1 MSVPRPKGERAE
13 WGLPRPAPF
22 GVLRGGR
29 ERNLHSQILLLRKVA
44 RVHRILTP
52 GEMLPIRMQAMATRT
67 RPEPVETLLNRELS
81 HLEFHARVLELATD
95 ETLPLLERVNYCAFF
110 SSNVDE
116 FFQVRVAGLLGQA
129 EAGVTVR
136 SADGLT
142 PQQALARI
150 RQRVLELS
158 ATQSRLWKRE
168 LRPALAVEGITVGGI
183 EDVSE
188 KGLAE
193 LERRFHREIY
203 PVLTPLAVGP
213 GQPFP
218 YISGLSLS
226 LAIFAEHPETGEER
240 FARVKIPEGLP
251 RFFELGGRGLYVP
264 LEQIIAHF
272 LPSLFPGVDILE
284 RAVFRVTRDA
294 DFEVSDD
301 ADDLLEAVESQLRRR
316 RFGDV
321 VRVEVSSSASSEM
334 VARLQS
340 GLGADETQIYRVESL
355 LDLSELKELLA
366 VDRPELKFEP
376 WIPVI
381 PPRLA
386 TAQSDFP
393 KIFSEVRRGDVLVH
407 QPYGSFIASF
417 EVFAQA
423 AVRDPDV
430 IAMKTAVY
438 RTSDD
443 SVLVGSLIQ
452 CAEEGKQSVCLVE
465 LKARF
470 DELRNIEWS
479 RELEQ
484 AGVHVAYG
492 FPDLKIHAKMTL
504 IVRREGDGLRRYAHI
519 GTGNY
524 HAATARLYEDLGVFT
539 ADEDI
544 TADVADLFNYITGF
558 GQPQKFR
565 KLLVAPFTL
574 RSGLVDEIR
583 IVAAAASEGRH
594 ARIRLKLN
602 HLVDPKIVSEL
613 YTASRAGAQI
623 DIVARS
629 TCALRPGVEG
639 LSENIRVRSIVG
651 RFLEHSRIYSFEAGE
666 RVATYIGSP
675 DLMQRNLD
683 HRVEVLMPVENA
695 RVRQEIHAVLD
706 SALEDDTNAW
716 SLGADGEWTRVEP
729 RKSKRHAHHE
739 TMMRRSLKRARRG
752 ARERRAG

>member
-1 MSVPRPKGERAE
+1 
-13 WGLPRPAPF
+13 
-22 GVLRGGR
+22 
-29 ERNLHSQILLLRKVA
+29 
-44 RVHRILTP
+44 
-52 GEMLPIRMQAMATRT
+52 MATRVRT
-67 RPEPVETLLNRELS
+67 EPMETLLNRELS

-95 ETLPLLERVNYCAFF
+95 ESLPLLERVKFCAIF
-110 SSNVDE
+110 SSNLDE

-129 EAGVTVR
+129 EAGVTMR

-150 RQRVLELS
+150 RERVLELS
-158 ATQSRLWKRE
+158 ALQSRLWRRD
-168 LRPALAVEGITVGGI
+168 LRPALAAEGVTVGGI
-183 EDVSE
+183 EDLGTKELAQLE
-188 KGLAE
+188 K
-193 LERRFHREIY
+193 RFHREIY

-226 LAIFAEHPETGEER
+226 LAIFAEDPETGEER

-251 RFFELGGRGLYVP
+251 RFFDLGGRGLYVP

-272 LPSLFPGVDILE
+272 LPTLFPGVMIVE
-284 RAVFRVTRDA
+284 RGVFRVTRDA

-340 GLGADETQIYRVESL
+340 GLGADETQVYRVESP
-355 LDLSELKELLA
+355 LDLSELLELAAL
-366 VDRPELKFEP
+366 DRPELKVEP
-376 WIPVI
+376 WIPTI
-381 PPRLA
+381 SPRLA
-386 TAQSDFP
+386 SAQNDP
-393 KIFSEVRRGDVLVH
+393 PAIFDEIRRGDVLVH

-423 AVRDPDV
+423 AVRDPNV

-479 RELEQ
+479 RALEQ

-504 IVRREGDGLRRYAHI
+504 IVRREGDALRRYAHI

-524 HAATARLYEDLGVFT
+524 HAATARLYEDLGIFT
-539 ADEDI
+539 ADEEI

-558 GQPQKFR
+558 GRPQKFR

-583 IVAAAASEGRH
+583 GVAAAAAEGRH

-602 HLVDPKIVSEL
+602 HLVDPKIVEEL
-613 YTASRAGAQI
+613 YAASRAGAKI

-629 TCALRPGVEG
+629 TCALRPGVDG
-639 LSENIRVRSIVG
+639 LSDNIHVRSVVG

-683 HRVEVLMPVENA
+683 HRIEVLIPVENA
-695 RVRQEIHAVLD
+695 RVRQEVHAVLD

-716 SLGADGEWTRVEP
+716 VLGADGDWTRVVP
-729 RKSKRHAHHE
+729 AKPAKPHSHHA

>member
-1 MSVPRPKGERAE
+1 
-13 WGLPRPAPF
+13 
-22 GVLRGGR
+22 
-29 ERNLHSQILLLRKVA
+29 
-44 RVHRILTP
+44 
-52 GEMLPIRMQAMATRT
+52 MATRAQT
-67 RPEPVETLLNRELS
+67 EPVGTLLNRELS
-81 HLEFHARVLELATD
+81 HLEFHARVLELAAD
-95 ETLPLLERVNYCAFF
+95 ETLPLLERVQFCGRF
-110 SSNVDE
+110 SSNLDE

-129 EAGVTVR
+129 ESGIAVR

-150 RQRVLELS
+150 RERVLELS
-158 ATQSRLWKRE
+158 AFQSRLWKRE
-168 LRPALAVEGITVGGI
+168 LRPALATEGIVVGGI
-183 EDVSE
+183 EDLDVKALGKVE
-188 KGLAE
+188 K
-193 LERRFHREIY
+193 RFQREIY

-226 LAIFAEHPETGEER
+226 LAIFAEDPELGEER

-251 RFFELGGRGLYVP
+251 RFFDVNGLYVP

-272 LPSLFPGVDILE
+272 LPALFPGVTIVE

-321 VRVEVSSSASSEM
+321 VRVEVSASASSEM

-340 GLGADETQIYRVESL
+340 GLGADETQIYRVESP
-355 LDLSELKELLA
+355 LDLSELLELAEL
-366 VDRPELKFEP
+366 DRPELKPEP
-376 WIPVI
+376 WVPVI
-381 PPRLA
+381 PQRLA
-386 TAQSDFP
+386 SSQATESR
-393 KIFSEVRRGDVLVH
+393 IFDEIRRGDVLVH
-407 QPYGSFIASF
+407 QPYGSFRASF
-417 EVFAQA
+417 EIFAQA
-423 AVRDPDV
+423 AVRDPNV

-479 RELEQ
+479 RALEQ

-524 HAATARLYEDLGVFT
+524 HAATARLYEDLGIFT
-539 ADEDI
+539 ADEEI

-558 GQPQKFR
+558 GRPQAFR

-574 RSGLVDEIR
+574 RTGLVEEIR
-583 IVAAAASEGRH
+583 AVAAAAAAGKH

-602 HLVDPKIVSEL
+602 HLVDPKIVDEL
-613 YTASRAGAQI
+613 YAASGAGATI
-623 DIVARS
+623 DIIARS

-639 LSENIRVRSIVG
+639 LSENIHVRSIVG
-651 RFLEHSRIYSFEAGE
+651 RFLEHSRVFSFEAGE

-683 HRVEVLMPVENA
+683 HRIEVLVPVENA
-695 RVRQEIHAVLD
+695 RVRQEIHAILD

-716 SLGADGEWTRVEP
+716 ILGEDGQWTRRVP
-729 RKSKRHAHHE
+729 AKPSKPHSHHA
-739 TMMRRSLKRARRG
+739 TMMRRALKRARRG
-752 ARERRAG
+752 ARERRTNQPGT

>member
-1 MSVPRPKGERAE
+1 MTAKAKPRVDPAER
-13 WGLPRPAPF
+13 
-22 GVLRGGR
+22 
-29 ERNLHSQILLLRKVA
+29 
-44 RVHRILTP
+44 
-52 GEMLPIRMQAMATRT
+52 
-67 RPEPVETLLNRELS
+67 TLLNRELS

-95 ETLPLLERVNYCAFF
+95 ERLPLLERVQFCARF
-110 SSNVDE
+110 SSNLDE

-150 RQRVLELS
+150 RERVLDLS
-158 ATQSRLWKRE
+158 ALQSRLWKRE
-168 LRPALAVEGITVGGI
+168 LRPALAAEGITVGGI
-183 EDVSE
+183 EDLGPKELE
-188 KGLAE
+188 K
-193 LERRFHREIY
+193 LERRFEREIY

-226 LAIFAEHPETGEER
+226 LAIFAEDPDAGEER
-240 FARVKIPEGLP
+240 FARVKIPEALP
-251 RFFELGGRGLYVP
+251 RFFHLGGRGLYVP

-272 LPSLFPGVDILE
+272 LPSLFPGVEILE

-301 ADDLLEAVESQLRRR
+301 ADDLLEAVETQLRRR

-340 GLGADETQIYRVESL
+340 GLGADETQVYRVESP
-355 LDLSELKELLA
+355 LDLSELLELA
-366 VDRPELKFEP
+366 AIDRPDLKPEP

-386 TAQSDFP
+386 SAQNDFP
-393 KIFSEVRRGDVLVH
+393 KIFDEIRRGEVLVH
-407 QPYGSFIASF
+407 QPYHSYIASF
-417 EVFAQA
+417 EVLAQA
-423 AVRDPDV
+423 AVRDPSV

-438 RTSDD
+438 RTSED

-504 IVRREGDGLRRYAHI
+504 IVRREGDALRRYAHI

-558 GQPQKFR
+558 GRPQKFR

-583 IVAAAASEGRH
+583 AVAAAASAGKH

-602 HLVDPKIVSEL
+602 HLVDPKIVDEL
-613 YTASRAGAQI
+613 YAASQAGASI

-639 LSENIRVRSIVG
+639 VSDNIHVRSIVG
-651 RFLEHSRIYSFEAGE
+651 RFLEHSRVYSFEADE

-683 HRVEVLMPVENA
+683 HRIEVLMPVENA
-695 RVRQEIHAVLD
+695 RVRAEVHAILD
-706 SALEDDTNAW
+706 SALADDTNAW
-716 SLGADGEWTRVEP
+716 ILMPSGDWERAVPAKPDKP
-729 RKSKRHAHHE
+729 HSHHE
-739 TMMRRSLKRARRG
+739 TMMRRALKRARRG
-752 ARERRAG
+752 ARDRRAG

>member
-13 WGLPRPAPF
+13 WGPPRPAPF
-22 GVLRGGR
+22 GV
-29 ERNLHSQILLLRKVA
+29 
-44 RVHRILTP
+44 HRILTRWDV
-52 GEMLPIRMQAMATRT
+52 LPIRMQAMATRT

-95 ETLPLLERVNYCAFF
+95 ESLPLLERVNYCAFF

-158 ATQSRLWKRE
+158 ATQARLWKRE
-168 LRPALAVEGITVGGI
+168 LRPALAAEGITVGGI
-183 EDVSE
+183 EDLGE
-188 KGLAE
+188 KELAE

-355 LDLSELKELLA
+355 LDLSELRELVA
-366 VDRPELKFEP
+366 IDRPELKFEP

-381 PPRLA
+381 PQRLA
-386 TAQSDFP
+386 AAQSDLP
-393 KIFSEVRRGDVLVH
+393 KIFPEIRRGDVLVH

-524 HAATARLYEDLGVFT
+524 HAATARLYEDVGVFT

-583 IVAAAASEGRH
+583 TVAAAASEGRH

-623 DIVARS
+623 DVIARS

-639 LSENIRVRSIVG
+639 VSENIRVRSIVG
-651 RFLEHSRIYSFEAGE
+651 RFLEHSRIYSFEAGD

-716 SLGADGEWTRVEP
+716 ALEANGEWTRVESG
-729 RKSKRHAHHE
+729 KSKRHAHHE

>member
-1 MSVPRPKGERAE
+1 
-13 WGLPRPAPF
+13 
-22 GVLRGGR
+22 
-29 ERNLHSQILLLRKVA
+29 
-44 RVHRILTP
+44 
-52 GEMLPIRMQAMATRT
+52 MATRT
-67 RPEPVETLLNRELS
+67 RTESAETLLNRELS
-81 HLEFHARVLELATD
+81 HLEFHGRVLELATD
-95 ETLPLLERVNYCAFF
+95 ESLPLLERVNYCSIF
-110 SSNVDE
+110 SSNLDE

-129 EAGVTVR
+129 ESGLAVR

-142 PQQALARI
+142 PQQTLARI
-150 RQRVLELS
+150 RERVLEFS
-158 ATQSRLWKRE
+158 ALQSRLWKRE
-168 LRPALAVEGITVGGI
+168 LRPTLAAEGITVGGI
-183 EDVSE
+183 EDLSE
-188 KGLAE
+188 KELAE
-193 LERRFHREIY
+193 TERRFHREIY

-226 LAIFAEHPETGEER
+226 LAIFAEDPEIGEER

-251 RFFELGGRGLYVP
+251 RFYELGGRGLYVP

-272 LPSLFPGVDILE
+272 LPSLFPGVDIVE

-301 ADDLLEAVESQLRRR
+301 ADDLLEAVETQLRRR

-340 GLGADETQIYRVESL
+340 GLGADETQIYRVESP
-355 LDLSELKELLA
+355 LDLSELRELVA
-366 VDRPELKFEP
+366 VDRPDLKFEP

-386 TAQSDFP
+386 MAQSALS
-393 KIFSEVRRGDVLVH
+393 KIFDEVRRGDVVVH

-423 AVRDPDV
+423 AVRDPNV

-504 IVRREGDGLRRYAHI
+504 IVRREGDALRRYAHI

-524 HAATARLYEDLGVFT
+524 HAATARLYEDIGIFT

-558 GQPQKFR
+558 GRPQKFR

-583 IVAAAASEGRH
+583 SVAAAAAEGKH

-602 HLVDPKIVSEL
+602 HLVDPKIVDEL
-613 YTASRAGAQI
+613 YAASRAGAHI
-623 DIVARS
+623 DILARS

-639 LSENIRVRSIVG
+639 QSEKIHVRSIVG

-683 HRVEVLMPVENA
+683 HRIEVLMPVENA

-716 SLGADGEWTRVEP
+716 ALGADGEWTRVEP
-729 RKSKRHAHHE
+729 TRSKRHSHHE

>member
-1 MSVPRPKGERAE
+1 
-13 WGLPRPAPF
+13 
-22 GVLRGGR
+22 
-29 ERNLHSQILLLRKVA
+29 
-44 RVHRILTP
+44 
-52 GEMLPIRMQAMATRT
+52 MQAMATRT
-67 RPEPVETLLNRELS
+67 RPEPVAGLLNRELS

-95 ETLPLLERVNYCAFF
+95 ESLPLLERVNYCRHF

-129 EAGVTVR
+129 EAGLAVR

-150 RQRVLELS
+150 RQRVLELYVL
-158 ATQSRLWKRE
+158 QSRLWKRE
-168 LRPALAVEGITVGGI
+168 LRPALASEGIVVGGI
-183 EDVSE
+183 EDLSDKE
-188 KGLAE
+188 LTQ
-193 LERRFHREIY
+193 LERRFDREIY

-226 LAIFAEHPETGEER
+226 LAIFAVDPENGEER

-251 RFFELGGRGLYVP
+251 RFFELGGGRGLFVP

-272 LPSLFPGVDILE
+272 LPALFPGVDILE

-334 VARLQS
+334 VARLQT
-340 GLGADETQIYRVESL
+340 GLGADETQIYRVESP
-355 LDLSELKELLA
+355 LDLSELQELVAL
-366 VDRPELKFEP
+366 DRPDLKFEP
-376 WIPVI
+376 WVPAV

-386 TAQSDFP
+386 AAQSDFP
-393 KIFSEVRRGDVLVH
+393 RIFDEIKRGDVLVH
-407 QPYGSFIASF
+407 QPYGSFRASF

-423 AVRDPDV
+423 SVRDPNV

-452 CAEEGKQSVCLVE
+452 CAEDGKQSVCLVE

-479 RELEQ
+479 RALEQ

-504 IVRREGDGLRRYAHI
+504 IVRREGDALRRFAHI

-524 HAATARLYEDLGVFT
+524 HAATARGYEDVGIFT
-539 ADEDI
+539 ADEEI

-558 GQPQKFR
+558 GRPQKFR

-583 IVAAAASEGRH
+583 KVAAAAGEGRH

-602 HLVDPKIVSEL
+602 HLVDPKIVDEL
-613 YTASRAGAQI
+613 YAASRAGAHI

-639 LSENIRVRSIVG
+639 QSENIHVRSIVG
-651 RFLEHSRIYSFEAGE
+651 RFLEHSRIYSFEAGD

-683 HRVEVLMPVENA
+683 HRIEVLMPVENA

-706 SALEDDTNAW
+706 SALDDDTNAW
-716 SLGADGEWTRVEP
+716 SLDSEGAWTRLEP
-729 RKSKRHAHHE
+729 SKSKSHSHHE

-752 ARERRAG
+752 ARDRRAG

>member
-1 MSVPRPKGERAE
+1 
-13 WGLPRPAPF
+13 
-22 GVLRGGR
+22 
-29 ERNLHSQILLLRKVA
+29 
-44 RVHRILTP
+44 
-52 GEMLPIRMQAMATRT
+52 MATRT
-67 RPEPVETLLNRELS
+67 RTQPIETLLNRELS

-95 ETLPLLERVNYCAFF
+95 ETLPLLERVKFCAIF
-110 SSNVDE
+110 SSNLDE

-129 EAGVTVR
+129 EAGLTVR

-150 RQRVLELS
+150 RERVLELS
-158 ATQSRLWKRE
+158 TLQSRLWKRE
-168 LRPALAVEGITVGGI
+168 LRPTLAAEGITVGGI
-183 EDVSE
+183 EDLGPKE
-188 KGLAE
+188 LGK
-193 LERRFHREIY
+193 LERRFEREIY

-226 LAIFAEHPETGEER
+226 LAIFAEDPDVGEER

-251 RFFELGGRGLYVP
+251 RFFDLGRGLHVP

-272 LPSLFPGVDILE
+272 LPSLFPGVNIVE

-301 ADDLLEAVESQLRRR
+301 ADDLLEAVETQLRRR

-340 GLGADETQIYRVESL
+340 GLGADETQIYRVESP
-355 LDLSELKELLA
+355 LDLSELRELA
-366 VDRPELKFEP
+366 EIDRPELKPEP
-376 WIPVI
+376 WVPAIPS
-381 PPRLA
+381 RLA
-386 TAQSDFP
+386 SAQTDLP
-393 KIFSEVRRGDVLVH
+393 QIFDEIRRGDVLVH

-417 EVFAQA
+417 EVLAQA
-423 AVRDPDV
+423 AVRDPNV

-452 CAEEGKQSVCLVE
+452 CAEDGKQSVCLVE

-479 RELEQ
+479 RALEQ

-504 IVRREGDGLRRYAHI
+504 IVRREGDALRRYAHI

-524 HAATARLYEDLGVFT
+524 HAATARLYEDLGIFT
-539 ADEDI
+539 ADEEI
-544 TADVADLFNYITGF
+544 TADVADLFNFITGF
-558 GQPQKFR
+558 GRPQKFR

-583 IVAAAASEGRH
+583 AVAAAANDGKH

-613 YTASRAGAQI
+613 YEASQAGARI
-623 DIVARS
+623 DIIARS

-639 LSENIRVRSIVG
+639 LSENIHVRSIVG
-651 RFLEHSRIYSFEAGE
+651 RFLEHSRIYSFEADE

-683 HRVEVLMPVENA
+683 HRIEVLVPVENA
-695 RVRQEIHAVLD
+695 RVRQEIHAILD
-706 SALEDDTNAW
+706 SALADDTNAW
-716 SLGADGEWTRVEP
+716 VLEQTGDWVRVLP
-729 RKSKRHAHHE
+729 AKPAKPHSHHE
-739 TMMRRSLKRARRG
+739 TMMRRSLKRSRRG
-752 ARERRAG
+752 ARDRRAE